1 MSFGITGFDI
11 SNFTNLTGGTFDD
24 VITTLPPEILAPLET
39 LLFILKTVGI
49 IAVIYFIILIISA
62 ILNIRR
68 SLKIKK
74 IYKKVY
80 EIDDKLDK
88 ILDQRKEEHK
98 VLSKID
104 KKEHDSKKKLK
115 K

>member
-1 MSFGITGFDI
+1 MATFCLPQNCIFDI

-24 VITTLPPEILAPLET
+24 VITTLPPEILAPLES

-88 ILDQRKEEHK
+88 IL
-98 VLSKID
+98 SKID